1 MSKKNKLEFLIM
13 IKITHY
19 INLRKTN
26 KIKHNRKKLKK
37 TKKYKILDKKE
48 LLSQRQYV
56 SDFIQNNLKYN
67 NIPNIQ
73 RKYNRMVIPIM
84 KWRHCNSNSIIK
96 LSTKWVYK

>member
-48 LLSQRQYV
+48 LLSQVKQY
-56 SDFIQNNLKYN
+56 SK
-67 NIPNIQ
+67 NIKIL
-73 RKYNRMVIPIM
+73 I
-84 KWRHCNSNSIIK
+84 
-96 LSTKWVYK
+96 